1 MDTYAAEY
9 DALEKKQVEEA
20 NEASLSDEDEE
31 AKPSAEEQGQF
42 RPGTLVCR
50 APCSSAPTYLIHL
63 PILSLG
69 IIDGRIRA
77 SLERIVAR
85 WNAHSASLK
94 YADLPLN
101 TDYRERDEALGGS

>member
-1 MDTYAAEY
+1 MSVFVTPICA
-9 DALEKKQVEEA
+9 VF
-20 NEASLSDEDEE
+20 
-31 AKPSAEEQGQF
+31 G
-42 RPGTLVCR
+42 R
-50 APCSSAPTYLIHL
+50 SAPIGGYIYPKRLHRVV
-63 PILSLG
+63 LSTGAIKSISNNSSSYTASRG

-101 TDYRERDEALGGS
+101 TDYREVTKHSAVRGRCL